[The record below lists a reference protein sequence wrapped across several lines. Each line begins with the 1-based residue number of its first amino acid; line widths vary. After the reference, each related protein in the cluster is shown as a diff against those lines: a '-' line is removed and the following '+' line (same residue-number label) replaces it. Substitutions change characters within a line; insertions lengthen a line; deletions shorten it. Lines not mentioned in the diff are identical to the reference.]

1 MRLETVLPGTWYG
14 YRVPGIG
21 YRVVCGC
28 GDGVWALASG
38 LSVWHLCYLRTPN
51 LRKRDMQAQYYKVL
65 SVPGIPGV
73 AQYTG
78 TQGPEPTLP

>member
-14 YRVPGIG
+14 YRV
-21 YRVVCGC
+21 
-28 GDGVWALASG
+28 SG
-38 LSVWHLCYLRTPN
+38 SVWVWCVGLWPVCLCTVRHLCVSPSTPN
-51 LRKRDMQAQYYKVL
+51 LRKTMQYYKVL
-65 SVPGIPGV
+65 SVPGISGV